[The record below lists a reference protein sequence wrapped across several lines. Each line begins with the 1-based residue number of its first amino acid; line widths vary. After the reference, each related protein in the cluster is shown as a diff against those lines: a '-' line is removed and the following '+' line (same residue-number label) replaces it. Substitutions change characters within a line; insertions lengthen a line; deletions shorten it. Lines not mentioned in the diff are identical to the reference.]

1 MTVPTSFSD
10 AQTRYEAIQ
19 NFNIA
24 DAINDLK
31 GKLTN
36 YVNVNTATP
45 RVAATVTTAED
56 AVSVSFYKIS
66 QYYNEVSD
74 INTFL
79 QSYVNKQVVSISG
92 DSSPNGERYEN
103 RVHPEEA
110 VLAREVTRGLL
121 PELRVRSLPYL
132 LAMSVF
138 MASLTIFL
146 IFQIFGFSGQV
157 NIPSSITGVFSSPA
171 SPIPFYSNP
180 LFLGG
185 AVILLLVAV
194 VIFAVLYFKAK
205 NANK

>member
-1 MTVPTSFSD
+1 
-10 AQTRYEAIQ
+10 
-19 NFNIA
+19 
-24 DAINDLK
+24 
-31 GKLTN
+31 
-36 YVNVNTATP
+36 
-45 RVAATVTTAED
+45 
-56 AVSVSFYKIS
+56 
-66 QYYNEVSD
+66 
-74 INTFL
+74 
-79 QSYVNKQVVSISG
+79 
-92 DSSPNGERYEN
+92 
-103 RVHPEEA
+103 
-110 VLAREVTRGLL
+110 LL